1 MHARTRA
8 DVRSFCLTRV
18 ADLHVLFLPATNL
31 EPLSRAPQATI
42 FVPFAPLVAGVAY
55 PMRSE
60 GQRELLMHS
69 VPALERNQSLLE
81 RIIDAYPSSE
91 YGSVTEATNAL
102 LRDYAFV
109 CEARRALRALVAGG
123 VRAWQYKFDY
133 KLRWPESQE
142 LGLGTYH
149 TSELP
154 FVFRH
159 AWPQVRSCRRASA
172 GVPRFY
178 LRLRGCVCAD
188 TGDAHV
194 RGCDS
199 RPSAAG
205 LKGLRR
211 FDAEEWA
218 IADLFNTF
226 WGNFAGTADPNV
238 GAQTPP
244 LRWELYSGTASYLR
258 INQSPSMQQ
267 GLAKDVCDILDEVP
281 LEL

>member
-1 MHARTRA
+1 MASTSYRSVEYVLMSADRSANRHLRRLLGSGGGGDEDQRA
-8 DVRSFCLTRV
+8 AAVT
-18 ADLHVLFLPATNL
+18 H
-31 EPLSRAPQATI
+31 E
-42 FVPFAPLVAGVAY
+42 
-55 PMRSE
+55 
-60 GQRELLMHS
+60 
-69 VPALERNQSLLE
+69 ALERAGGDEAWAKEFVRL
-81 RIIDAYPSSE
+81 SSE
-91 YGSVTEATNAL
+91 
-102 LRDYAFV
+102 
-109 CEARRALRALVAGG
+109 
-123 VRAWQYKFDY
+123 YKFDY

-159 AWPQVRSCRRASA
+159 AWPQ
-172 GVPRFY
+172 
-178 LRLRGCVCAD
+178 
-188 TGDAHV
+188 
-194 RGCDS
+194 
-199 RPSAAG
+199 
-205 LKGLRR
+205 GLRH

-244 LRWELYSGTASYLR
+244 LRWEQFSGTASYLR
-258 INQSPSMQQ
+258 INHSPSMQQ

>member
-1 MHARTRA
+1 M
-8 DVRSFCLTRV
+8 
-18 ADLHVLFLPATNL
+18 
-31 EPLSRAPQATI
+31 
-42 FVPFAPLVAGVAY
+42 
-55 PMRSE
+55 
-60 GQRELLMHS
+60 
-69 VPALERNQSLLE
+69 
-81 RIIDAYPSSE
+81 
-91 YGSVTEATNAL
+91 TEATNAL

-109 CEARRALRALVAGG
+109 CEARRALRALVTGG

-159 AWPQVRSCRRASA
+159 AWPQ
-172 GVPRFY
+172 
-178 LRLRGCVCAD
+178 
-188 TGDAHV
+188 
-194 RGCDS
+194 
-199 RPSAAG
+199 
-205 LKGLRR
+205 GLRH

-244 LRWELYSGTASYLR
+244 LRWEQFSGTASYLR
-258 INQSPSMQQ
+258 INHSPSMQQ